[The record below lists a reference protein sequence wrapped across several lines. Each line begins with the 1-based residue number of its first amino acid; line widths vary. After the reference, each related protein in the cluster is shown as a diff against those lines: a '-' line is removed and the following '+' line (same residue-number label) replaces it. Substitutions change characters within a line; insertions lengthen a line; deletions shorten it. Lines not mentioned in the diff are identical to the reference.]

1 MFLKRGW
8 SNFDQK
14 ASTPDSCSRARI
26 ERPERGTESRE
37 ERPSS
42 LKCRPPVLV
51 SNVATAATSK
61 QKSSAPSPASR
72 KKGSQEAVALRLC
85 PCSTRRPP
93 AARENKSPLFQEPNH
108 HTTYLSYFLAP
119 VSRDPVSPRR
129 RRRRWAPGRS
139 RRRCGGRWWTLSRAP
154 SPAASPA
161 PSPPP
166 STSSKSASR

>member
-1 MFLKRGW
+1 VLFGVPVLQFSPTRTSCVMFLKRGW

-26 ERPERGTESRE
+26 KRPERGTESRK

-85 PCSTRRPP
+85 PCSTRRRRPP
-93 AARENKSPLFQEPNH
+93 
-108 HTTYLSYFLAP
+108 TP
-119 VSRDPVSPRR
+119 VRTRKQIASF
-129 RRRRWAPGRS
+129 PGAKPPHLIS
-139 RRRCGGRWWTLSRAP
+139 VILSR
-154 SPAASPA
+154 
-161 PSPPP
+161 PP
-166 STSSKSASR
+166 